1 MRFRAK
7 IELAGK
13 TAAGFEVPADT
24 LESLGSGKRPP
35 VRVTINGHT
44 YRTSV
49 GTMGGR
55 FMVGVSAENR
65 KSAGVAGGGEVDV
78 DLELDSQPRE
88 VVLPPD
94 FKKALDREPAARRF
108 FDGLSYSQ
116 RRWFVLGIEEA
127 KTAETRLRRIDKAVD
142 RLRGGR
148 GQL

>member
-1 MRFRAK
+1 MRIRAQ
-7 IELAGK
+7 IELTGK
-13 TAAGFEVPADT
+13 TAAGFEVPANIV
-24 LESLGSGKRPP
+24 ESLGSGKHPP

-49 GTMGGR
+49 GTVGGR

-65 KSAGVAGGGEVDV
+65 KSAGVAGGGETDI
-78 DLELDSQPRE
+78 DIELDSQPRE

-94 FKKALDREPAARRF
+94 FKKALDQEPAARRF

-116 RRWFVLGIEEA
+116 RRWFVMGIEEA

>member
-1 MRFRAK
+1 MRFRAR
-7 IELAGK
+7 IELTGK
-13 TAAGFEVPADT
+13 TAAGFEVPPKIV
-24 LESLGSGKRPP
+24 ESLGSGKRPP

-49 GTMGGR
+49 GTVGGR
-55 FMVGVSAENR
+55 LMVGVSAENR
-65 KSAGVAGGGEVDV
+65 KSAGVIGGGMVDI

-88 VVLPPD
+88 VAVPED
-94 FKKALDREPAARRF
+94 FKKALDREPAAKRF

-116 RRWFVLGIEEA
+116 RRWFVMGIEEA
-127 KTAETRLRRIDKAVD
+127 KSAETRQRRIDKAVD

>member
-1 MRFRAK
+1 MRIRAR
-7 IELAGK
+7 IELTGK
-13 TAAGFEVPADT
+13 TAAGFEVPANIV
-24 LESLGSGKRPP
+24 ERLGAGKHPP

-49 GTMGGR
+49 GTVGGR

-65 KSAGVAGGGEVDV
+65 KSAGVVGGGEADIGI
-78 DLELDSQPRE
+78 ELDSQPRE
-88 VVLPPD
+88 VVVPPD
-94 FKKALDREPAARRF
+94 FKKALDRELAAKRF

-116 RRWFVLGIEEA
+116 RRWFVMGIEEA

-142 RLRGGR
+142 RLREGR

>member
-1 MRFRAK
+1 MRIRVR
-7 IELAGK
+7 IELTGK
-13 TAAGFEVPADT
+13 TAAGFKVPANIV
-24 LESLGSGKRPP
+24 ESLGSGKRPP

-49 GTMGGR
+49 GIVGGR

-65 KSAGVAGGGEVDV
+65 KSAGVVGGGETDI
-78 DLELDSQPRE
+78 DIELDSQPRE

-94 FKKALDREPAARRF
+94 FKKALDQEPAARQF

-116 RRWFVLGIEEA
+116 RRWFVMGIEEA

>member
-1 MRFRAK
+1 VRFRAR
-7 IELAGK
+7 IELTGK
-13 TAAGFEVPADT
+13 TAAGFEVPPKIV
-24 LESLGSGKRPP
+24 ESLGSGKRPP

-49 GTMGGR
+49 GTVGGR
-55 FMVGVSAENR
+55 LMVGVSAENR
-65 KSAGVAGGGEVDV
+65 KSAGVIGGGMVDI

-88 VVLPPD
+88 VAVPED
-94 FKKALDREPAARRF
+94 FRKALDREPAAKRF

-116 RRWFVLGIEEA
+116 RRWFVMGIDEA
-127 KTAETRLRRIDKAVD
+127 KTAETRQRRVDKAVD